1 LKQKWR
7 ESISLL
13 RSRTYGQC
21 GAIEGLRFFLQFMSV
36 NARGCSRGARQFDEE
51 TKGAC
56 DAGML
61 RGGLLIIYLIAIAA
75 RSEARII
82 STAQAEFFG
91 GHVV

>member
-1 LKQKWR
+1 
-7 ESISLL
+7 
-13 RSRTYGQC
+13 
-21 GAIEGLRFFLQFMSV
+21 M
-36 NARGCSRGARQFDEE
+36 RGDAAGARQFDQE

-56 DAGML
+56 VAGML